1 MAGIPSIDALWPA
14 LTESRWAMVAVLFLL
29 ACIVSELLVRL
40 TRLHR
45 YAALAAAGLALS
57 ALTASWSDAPV
68 MPLLGAWLEAVGMLM
83 LFELGQRVSFEWLQK
98 NPWLLAES
106 LIESIAVFAWAYYVM
121 RVWGQVDG
129 PAAAVAASI
138 AMVAAPIV
146 IMAVSKE
153 LRSRGQ
159 VTERALLFG
168 TLSTAYAALVLQ
180 LVLSGAM
187 ASGGVDLARVML
199 PIYQLCGAFL
209 LGALGAGL
217 MMLFVRVVPGRGA
230 VQIMAVAALC
240 ALLYVSATVLQISP
254 LLCALAFGLV
264 TRGVDHR
271 RRVMAFELSEA
282 GTLLAMAF
290 FVLTGAAI
298 DWRVTTTALVLAVAL
313 IAGRVLIK
321 LGAALVFASP
331 SGLSVRKGAL
341 VGATQVPQSG
351 MALLLAAHVS
361 THYPALAN
369 AVQPIVAAVLLLL
382 LLGPGLMHWALRYAR
397 EDTAFGGQR
406 T

>member
-29 ACIVSELLVRL
+29 ACTLSELLMRM

-57 ALTASWSDAPV
+57 AFTAVWSDAPV

-98 NPWLLAES
+98 NPWLLVES
-106 LIESIAVFAWAYYVM
+106 LVESVAIFGWAYFVM
-121 RVWGQVDG
+121 RTWGGVDAA
-129 PAAAVAASI
+129 AAAVAGSL

-146 IMAVSKE
+146 VMAVSRE

-159 VTERALLFG
+159 VTERALLFS

-180 LVLSGAM
+180 LVLSGVM
-187 ASGGVDLARVML
+187 ASGGVDLSRVML

-217 MMLFVRVVPGRGA
+217 MLLFVRLVPGRGA
-230 VQIMAVAALC
+230 VQIMAVGALC
-240 ALLYVSATVLQISP
+240 ALLYVSATVLQVSP
-254 LLCALAFGLV
+254 LLSALAFGLV
-264 TRGVDHR
+264 TRGVDR
-271 RRVMAFELSEA
+271 QRRVMAFELSEA
-282 GTLLAMAF
+282 GTLLAIAF

-298 DWRVTTTALVLAVAL
+298 EWRVTSSALLLAVVL
-313 IAGRVLIK
+313 IAGRAAIK
-321 LGAALVFASP
+321 LGSAFVFAAP
-331 SGLSVRKGAL
+331 AGLSVKKGAL
-341 VGATQVPQSG
+341 VGLTQVPQSG
-351 MALLLAAHVS
+351 IALMLAAHVG
-361 THYPALAN
+361 THYPVFSD
-369 AVQPIVAAVLLLL
+369 AVQPIVATVLVLLLI
-382 LLGPGLMHWALRYAR
+382 GPGLTHWALRYAR
-397 EDTAFGGQR
+397 EDTTLGGHR
-406 T
+406 A